1 MWFLCLLLMVWGMKH
16 SSLERK
22 TCLIVVKLTSMHY
35 FKKLFFFAVLGNF
48 MELIQGGGLCLCE
61 EGAYETSC
69 LGFTCQVRKEV
80 CVCVCVC
87 TLHAHFTLSLSRSS
101 GTIHSDSVK

>member
-1 MWFLCLLLMVWGMKH
+1 MPYCGQADKHALLQK
-16 SSLERK
+16 
-22 TCLIVVKLTSMHY
+22 VV
-35 FKKLFFFAVLGNF
+35 FFAVLGNF

-80 CVCVCVC
+80 CVCVCVYSLPYSSC
-87 TLHAHFTLSLSRSS
+87 TFHV
-101 GTIHSDSVK
+101 IVIQVKWNNPL